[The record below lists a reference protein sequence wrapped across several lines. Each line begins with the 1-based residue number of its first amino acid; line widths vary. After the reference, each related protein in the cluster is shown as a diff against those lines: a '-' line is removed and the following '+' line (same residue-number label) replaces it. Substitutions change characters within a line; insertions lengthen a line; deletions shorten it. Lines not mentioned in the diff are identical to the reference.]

1 MEAQFFKVCAKAL
14 TVMLAVMM
22 LLPVSG
28 PGDAAAAKSDTQIS
42 HEPISYFVP
51 DSRIRVE
58 AAVTDKVGVK
68 LVRCYFK
75 AKDQADFVFV
85 PMSGTGAGMYH
96 GILPAPGPNTRT
108 VIYLF
113 LAVGGS
119 GQPVKTGKFQIMK
132 ADSPRIPDWQ
142 QVSTEGDIRV
152 STELP
157 EMTEPPEGFRDSIVM
172 DVVESSA
179 RFGIAAGL
187 YAGIQSG
194 MAGGTV
200 VGSGAGAVG
209 SGTAAAGSGTAGAAA
224 TGLSTTAIIAIGTG
238 AAGIGGVLVLNKSDG
253 GGGDDGSTKKR
264 ISFSHPFEIN
274 GTDARI
280 EIRFDEDMSPDA
292 HKVEAVPPDYWPHYD
307 DNDRW
312 ADSKT
317 FYITRGENSDT
328 VLTKNTEIHF
338 TLSGFKDQA
347 GNPVDLDP
355 SEFSVTVT
363 SDTGGVDIEW

>member
-28 PGDAAAAKSDTQIS
+28 PGDAAATKSDTQIS

-85 PMSGTGAGMYH
+85 PMSGTGASGASMYQ

-179 RFGIAAGL
+179 RFGVV
-187 YAGIQSG
+187 AGIYVGIESAT
-194 MAGGTV
+194 AGGTAAGV
-200 VGSGAGAVG
+200 AGTTATTATAAGTGAGL
-209 SGTAAAGSGTAGAAA
+209 STAAIVGIGLGAAA
-224 TGLSTTAIIAIGTG
+224 AV
-238 AAGIGGVLVLNKSDG
+238 GGVVALASDSG
-253 GGGDDGSTKKR
+253 GGGDGSTKKR
-264 ISFSHPFEIN
+264 ISLSHPFEIN
-274 GTDARI
+274 GTDAEI
-280 EIRFDEDMSPDA
+280 EIRFDEDMDMSPDA

-307 DNDRW
+307 SNDRW